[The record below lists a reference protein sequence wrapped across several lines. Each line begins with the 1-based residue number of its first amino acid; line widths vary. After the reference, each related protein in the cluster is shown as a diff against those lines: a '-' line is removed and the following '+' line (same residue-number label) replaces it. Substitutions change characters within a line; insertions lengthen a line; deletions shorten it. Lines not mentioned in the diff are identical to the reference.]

1 MDRGRKR
8 VLKPYHPEGAMLQRL
23 SGGLRRCTEIV
34 IMVLMAFLVVI
45 VVASVLFRYI
55 LLSPLTWSEEVGR
68 YVMIWL
74 GFLAA
79 SIAVRQGLHVGV
91 DAVVQWVRPAT
102 AVWLRRLARAATIGF
117 LLIVTG
123 YGFALVP
130 GLWEQWS
137 PVMDI
142 RMTWPY
148 LAIPVGGLLM
158 LIQLITPSNEKSDG
172 EAAR

>member
-1 MDRGRKR
+1 
-8 VLKPYHPEGAMLQRL
+8 MLQRL
-23 SGGLRRCTEIV
+23 SGVLRRCTEIA
-34 IMVLMAFLVVI
+34 IMVLMAFLVVV

-55 LLSPLTWSEEVGR
+55 LLSPLTWSEEVSR

-91 DAVVQWVRPAT
+91 EFVVQWVRPGLA
-102 AVWLRRLARAATIGF
+102 AWLRGLARAATIGF

-123 YGFALVP
+123 YGFVLVP
-130 GLWEQWS
+130 SLWEQWS

-158 LIQLITPSNEKSDG
+158 LIQLVTPVRPQDDG
-172 EAAR
+172 DAAR